1 MTQRTVYD
9 IKELEIKHIKIQKD
23 GDFVNKPNKALI
35 ALIFIVF
42 FGVGAIGFKIA
53 DKVFYPIAKAQTV
66 SYLCEKYNA
75 KPNEFKMKDYNQ
87 AHLEW
92 YDIGVFTQT
101 PKWLDFS
108 FEFEYKGRRFIACRN
123 KGAIYDDYQLDD
135 IEKWCTEWLQEN
147 VDNRITGV
155 ILDTRDI
162 LYYSSTT
169 KKGYT
174 YVITKAETENF
185 LKNYKSVNDVKIF
198 NYYDINGPV
207 NHGIDEELNQKITF
221 KIGNGVDC
229 SADYS
234 EKIITKEIDKSQ
246 FINWSSWYT
255 VLSSI
260 GE

>member
-92 YDIGVFTQT
+92 YDTGVFTQT

-155 ILDTRDI
+155 EISTHDI
-162 LYYSSTT
+162 LNYLSAAKT
-169 KKGYT
+169 GYNHVISKNET
-174 YVITKAETENF
+174 YDF
-185 LKNYKSVNDVKIF
+185 LINYKENETKVF
-198 NYYDINGPV
+198 YYYDINGSTFYGV
-207 NHGIDEELNQKITF
+207 DENLGKQIKL
-221 KIGNGVDC
+221 KIGSIAKC
-229 SADYS
+229 SAQFS
-234 EKIITKEIDKSQ
+234 KESAIKKIDKSS
-246 FINWSSWYT
+246 NYSWMSWYK
-255 VLSSI
+255 VLNSI